1 MSMERTENPF
11 RAPAARIAVAQ
22 PVEDGDLLADPRI
35 VSAEEAVGWLRT
47 GLELFRQAPGTWTVI
62 FLIFTIITM
71 GLSFIPILGVLTGLL
86 LPVFTGGIML
96 GCRELKRD
104 GELAVSDLFEG
115 FRRQSTNLLLV
126 GAINLV
132 ASIALMVVVGVGA
145 AGAVGA
151 ALFLAPGGDG
161 AALGLG
167 AIVGTMLLALVIMLL
182 AAPLTMAM
190 WFAPAL
196 VALHGLSPVDAM
208 TRSFVGSL
216 RNWLP
221 LLAYGIVLV
230 VLTVLAVLPL
240 LVGLVVLVPVVWAS
254 MYAGYRD
261 IFVR

>member
-1 MSMERTENPF
+1 MERTDNPF
-11 RAPAARIAVAQ
+11 RAPAARIAVTQ
-22 PVEDGDLLADPRI
+22 PAEDGDLLTDPRL
-35 VSAEEAVGWLRT
+35 VSAGDAVGWLRA
-47 GLELFRQAPGTWTVI
+47 GLELFKQAPGTWIAILIVFMVITV
-62 FLIFTIITM
+62 

-96 GCRELKRD
+96 GCEALERE

-115 FRRQSTNLLLV
+115 FKRQTTNLLLV

-132 ASIALMVVVGVGA
+132 ASIALMVIVGIGA

-151 ALFLAPGGDG
+151 SMFFASEGSG
-161 AALGLG
+161 AALGFGAVLG
-167 AIVGTMLLALVIMLL
+167 VVLLLIVVMLL

-196 VALHGLSPVDAM
+196 VAIHGVSPVEALK
-208 TRSFVGSL
+208 RSFFGGV

-221 LLAYGIVLV
+221 LLAYGV
-230 VLTVLAVLPL
+230 VLILLTLAAALPL
-240 LVGLVVLVPVVWAS
+240 LLGFLVLVPVVWAS
-254 MYAGYRD
+254 MYVGYRD